1 MFENDVLHLTE
12 IMIPP
17 LMSSTLSS
25 EDVLG
30 NKNKSG
36 SQTNQNST
44 EGAGRPEKP
53 DSEKSDK
60 TLANKESMG

>member
-1 MFENDVLHLTE
+1 
-12 IMIPP
+12 MIPP
-17 LMSSTLSS
+17 LMSSTMSG

-30 NKNKSG
+30 RL
-36 SQTNQNST
+36 NQADSSKTQKTT
-44 EGAGRPEKP
+44 EGTENQTGGRPEKA

>member
-1 MFENDVLHLTE
+1 MFCNIMFENDVLHLSE

-25 EDVLG
+25 EDILG
-30 NKNKSG
+30 NKNKTS

-53 DSEKSDK
+53 DDQKSTK
-60 TLANKESMG
+60 TI